1 MGTHLALMFRS
12 MKILFSLSESP
23 FHPDFSSLYQTL
35 GIAAQR
41 FDSARNLHRALQKQ
55 PPDFFVGEFVYGWGN
70 NYAGANVSNLDVT
83 IRTLQ
88 RFAPQAK
95 VIVFMHPREEDHIG
109 KLLELFPIHAVLT
122 YPVSEQA
129 MQTALQPAS

>member
-1 MGTHLALMFRS
+1 
-12 MKILFSLSESP
+12 MKTLFSLIESP
-23 FHPDFSSLYQTL
+23 FPPDFNALYRTL
-35 GIAAQR
+35 GIEAQR

-55 PPDFFVGEFVYGWGN
+55 TPDFFVGEFVYGWGN

-95 VIVFMHPREEDHIG
+95 IIVLMQPSEAPHID
-109 KLLELFPIHAVLT
+109 KLLALFPIHAVLT
-122 YPVSEQA
+122 YPVSDSA
-129 MQTALQPAS
+129 MRAALEDAA